1 MSAGGPRSA
10 AGGSRPPLGTST
22 GIPAFDLGESG
33 PSPSPVLHAPTECP
47 AVAEATTFS
56 LGDGGAVNAEHVE
69 TFAHPR
75 STQQVFADE
84 SSVSALYGEDSSA
97 HHSTQPCDEAAVATP
112 SVQRRHT
119 TLAFDSHAAADEP
132 IFRTPRAPPSSCMRE
147 SMIGRPTAT
156 SRRHTDWRLE
166 ANSTTEST
174 INEATLTPARVKS
187 ARKSRRASARVSVR
201 ELRALAEGQE
211 SMGIKAEKAT
221 PVSKRKTRSRRSMAA
236 VDGAGQKT
244 EQADGNLATANFV
257 LSPVRATKQ
266 QREVLGS
273 ESIVTPVRRSLR
285 ISMRHVPVVKIDDV
299 GEHNAETLESADYAF
314 LPNQSLSEKVDVEG
328 KPIR

>member
-1 MSAGGPRSA
+1 
-10 AGGSRPPLGTST
+10 
-22 GIPAFDLGESG
+22 
-33 PSPSPVLHAPTECP
+33 
-47 AVAEATTFS
+47 
-56 LGDGGAVNAEHVE
+56 
-69 TFAHPR
+69 
-75 STQQVFADE
+75 
-84 SSVSALYGEDSSA
+84 
-97 HHSTQPCDEAAVATP
+97 
-112 SVQRRHT
+112 
-119 TLAFDSHAAADEP
+119 
-132 IFRTPRAPPSSCMRE
+132 
-147 SMIGRPTAT
+147 MIGRPTAT

-166 ANSTTEST
+166 TNSTTEST
-174 INEATLTPARVKS
+174 VNEAALTPARVKS

-211 SMGIKAEKAT
+211 SMGFKAEKAT

-236 VDGAGQKT
+236 VDVDGRKT
-244 EQADGNLATANFV
+244 DQADGNLATANFV

-299 GEHNAETLESADYAF
+299 GEHNAERLESADYAF
-314 LPNQSLSEKVDVEG
+314 LPNQSLPEKVAVER